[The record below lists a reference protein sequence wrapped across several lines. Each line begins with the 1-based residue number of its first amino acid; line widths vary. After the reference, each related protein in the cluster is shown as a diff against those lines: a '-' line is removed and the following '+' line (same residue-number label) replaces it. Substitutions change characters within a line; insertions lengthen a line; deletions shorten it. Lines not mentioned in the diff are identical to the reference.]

1 MKVVTP
7 AENIAA
13 APEKLY
19 ALAADCR
26 NFEKFLA
33 DRCSKW
39 SATENECSF
48 AIPNIAEMQLA
59 ISEKTPFSKVAYRVA
74 NDKNIPVSISI
85 DIAPNGTGSSLSV
98 TLDAEVPSFLSGMIQ
113 KPLQM
118 ALDKMMSKIKSES
131 EKMLTE

>member
-7 AENIAA
+7 PENIAA
-13 APEKLY
+13 APEKIY
-19 ALAADCR
+19 ALASDCR

-39 SATENECSF
+39 SATENDCSF
-48 AIPNIAEMQLA
+48 AIPNIAEMQLS
-59 ISEKTPFSKVAYRVA
+59 IVEKNAFSKVAYRVA
-74 NDKNIPVSISI
+74 NDKNIPVNLTI
-85 DIAPNGTGSSLSV
+85 DIAPNGTGSTISV
-98 TLDAEVPSFLSGMIQ
+98 ALDAEVPSFLSVMIQ